1 MKITKKVI
9 IIESCIDC
17 PKFIDLQGSFNF
29 VNQKFFCALSKRELF
44 IKENGIKMKI
54 PDWCE
59 LPDRLGDD

>member
-9 IIESCIDC
+9 IIDSCVDC
-17 PKFIDLQGSFNF
+17 PHLIDLQNSLNF
-29 VNQKFFCALSKRELF
+29 QYQKFFCGLSKRELF